1 MANEFD
7 LSKKRLENLESVIKK
22 YRQDFYSVGKALK
35 EIRDDR
41 CYHKL
46 SFKTFEN
53 YVKVRWDMGRSH
65 AYRLIEAFVVVNN
78 LSPIGDVLPRN
89 EAQARPLTKLNLF
102 SQKTV
107 WRDFLKTGK
116 PISAM
121 NIKKFVSAYLGTQI
135 INTSFSEIISND
147 YKAAVMEMLSQIT
160 IAQNNQWKSTSV
172 RTALYWNQV
181 MKEKI
186 QWGIT

>member
-1 MANEFD
+1 MTNKFD
-7 LSKKRLENLESVIKK
+7 LSDKRLENLESVIKK

-46 SFKTFEN
+46 SFNTFEN

-65 AYRLIEAFVVVNN
+65 AYRLIEAFVVIDN
-78 LSPIGDVLPRN
+78 LSPIGDILPRN
-89 EAQARPLTKLNLF
+89 EAQARPLTKLNVLT
-102 SQKTV
+102 QKKI
-107 WRDFLKTGK
+107 WQDFLKTGK
-116 PISAM
+116 PMSAM
-121 NIKKFVSAYLGTQI
+121 NIKKFVSDYLGEKKT
-135 INTSFSEIISND
+135 NRPFAEFISKD

-160 IAQNNQWKSTSV
+160 MAQNNQWQSTSV
-172 RTALYWNQV
+172 KTALYWNKV

-186 QWGIT
+186 QWG

>member
-1 MANEFD
+1 MANKFD
-7 LSKKRLENLESVIKK
+7 LSDKRLENLESVIKK

-46 SFKTFEN
+46 SFNTFEN

-65 AYRLIEAFVVVNN
+65 AYRLIEAFVVIDN
-78 LSPIGDVLPRN
+78 LSPIGDILPRN

-102 SQKTV
+102 TQKKV

-116 PISAM
+116 PMSAL
-121 NIKKFVSAYLGTQI
+121 NIKKFVSDYLGDK
-135 INTSFSEIISND
+135 NTSRPFAEVISKD
-147 YKAAVMEMLSQIT
+147 YKAAVMEILSQIT
-160 IAQNNQWKSTSV
+160 FAQNDQWESTSR
-172 RTALYWNQV
+172 RTALYWNKV
-181 MKEKI
+181 MKAKI
-186 QWGIT
+186 QWG